1 MYLLLT
7 LFDNVAYIKWCYWY
21 NAWRETIHALNPSNT
36 KYIRSFRPLY
46 ILGRFIKNKNV
57 IFTSNISAKISS
69 SKKTKVDRLIK
80 NKITYNITSIS
91 YFFKMYYSSKG
102 QASIRL
108 SKRVKTCWIAW
119 TSRLMDLV
127 NDGNMQSLN
136 NI

>member
-36 KYIRSFRPLY
+36 KYIRSFRAMY
-46 ILGRFIKNKNV
+46 ILGRFIEYKNIILQVTYWRQLVLQKNK
-57 IFTSNISAKISS
+57 
-69 SKKTKVDRLIK
+69 VDIIIK
-80 NKITYNITSIS
+80 NKITYDIISIS
-91 YFFKMYYSSKG
+91 YFLKMYYSSKG